1 MEKKTNWL
9 FAAALII
16 AAFVLGWALKMPV
29 SALKQYDRTVTVR
42 GLATREVKADY
53 AIAPFAY
60 SLLGND
66 LQDLYRDVQQKNK
79 VVINYLKASGI
90 TDDEITVSAPSFEDR
105 RTYDNNSGYIY
116 QMTSV
121 ITVGTTKV
129 DNIIELKMH
138 QGTLMEQGVAMAADN
153 WQYSATYSFQG
164 LNDIKP
170 AMIEEATKNAREA
183 AQKFAADS
191 DSKVGKIKSATQGQ
205 FSIEDR
211 DSNTPYIKNVRVVT
225 YVDYYLK
232 D

>member
-9 FAAALII
+9 PAAALII
-16 AAFVLGWALKMPV
+16 AAFVLGLSLKMPV
-29 SALKQYDRTVTVR
+29 STFKKYDRTVSVR

-66 LQDLYRDVQQKNK
+66 LQELYREVQQKNRA
-79 VVINYLKASGI
+79 VINYLKASGI
-90 TDDEITVSAPSFEDR
+90 TDQEITVAAPSFEDR
-105 RTYDNNSGYIY
+105 RTYGNNGGYVY

-138 QGTLMEQGVAMAADN
+138 QGTLMEKGVPMAADN
-153 WQYSATYSFQG
+153 WQYSATYSFKG

-191 DSKVGKIKSATQGQ
+191 DSRLGKIKNATQGL

>member
-1 MEKKTNWL
+1 MEKKSNGL
-9 FAAALII
+9 LAAALII
-16 AAFVLGWALKMPV
+16 AAFVLGWSLKMPV

-53 AIAPFAY
+53 VIAPFAF

-66 LQDLYRDVQQKNK
+66 LQDLYLDVQQKNAI
-79 VVINYLKASGI
+79 VINYLKAAGI
-90 TDDEITVSAPSFEDR
+90 TDAEITVASPSFEDR
-105 RTYDNNSGYIY
+105 RSYDNNGGYVY

-129 DNIIELKMH
+129 DDIINLKMH

-153 WQYSATYSFQG
+153 WQYSATYSFKG
-164 LNDIKP
+164 LNEIKP

>member
-121 ITVGTTKV
+121 ITVGTTEV